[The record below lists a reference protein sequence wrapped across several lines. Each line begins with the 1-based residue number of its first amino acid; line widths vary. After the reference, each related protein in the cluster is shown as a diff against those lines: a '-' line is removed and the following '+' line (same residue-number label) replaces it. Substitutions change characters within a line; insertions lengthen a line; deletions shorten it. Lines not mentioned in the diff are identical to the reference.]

1 MTRWREGPAAAR
13 GAEAGGLW
21 APGQAAQG
29 TLDPAPPGTA
39 RAQGPRPPP
48 VVSEL
53 RAPGSPALDHSAQL
67 VVKPA
72 QPGLQATHCWE
83 REGVGHSAGNLIRA
97 SRAGPGQENRLCF
110 QDVFSSFLTFQC
122 SRHVPGPRVLGG
134 YKRLGA
140 AVRRGQEGTPGGS
153 GGSCTSNRPG
163 PAQGAWEGLG
173 WERGVSSEKVEG
185 PGREP
190 WPQRAMRPPPAAPL
204 RRLAC
209 SVVWCFHSQPQG
221 QKCRQEAVEC
231 SGMFHQYWG
240 AGLKGGQRPQGRSGL
255 GLEEASWADWDLAG
269 GRAIPAKPTGTC
281 PASAARPPAPWS
293 AAA

>member
-1 MTRWREGPAAAR
+1 MQTAPKKGRRGAWAPWTSIQRSRSWAAVQLGRRVTRWREGPAAAR

-140 AVRRGQEGTPGGS
+140 GARRAPLGALGVPAPATALVLPKEPGRGLAGREVCPLRGSRVLEGS
-153 GGSCTSNRPG
+153 PG
-163 PAQGAWEGLG
+163 P
-173 WERGVSSEKVEG
+173 SE
-185 PGREP
+185 PCAHR
-190 WPQRAMRPPPAAPL
+190 QPPP
-204 RRLAC
+204 
-209 SVVWCFHSQPQG
+209 
-221 QKCRQEAVEC
+221 
-231 SGMFHQYWG
+231 
-240 AGLKGGQRPQGRSGL
+240 
-255 GLEEASWADWDLAG
+255 
-269 GRAIPAKPTGTC
+269 
-281 PASAARPPAPWS
+281 
-293 AAA
+293 